1 MAIRI
6 EGLRELVEMAGKSSF
21 ASDFVLI
28 NHAYVDITGDLVC
41 GAMLSRIVYWFGRST
56 ETGRLRASL
65 VRDGRL
71 WIAKRRKDWWD
82 EIRITEKQ
90 VRRATEVLVG
100 LGLIV
105 TKTYK
110 FNGAPTTFISLNA
123 AELLKRLAEWE
134 AEYVEKAVQNSIDE
148 DGNGIADITIAMPGL
163 PKGPNGYGPKGNL
176 DMAQRAESITKST
189 TKDTA
194 NTHTVLHGELTSK
207 MDAERA
213 IVENNSVCVENS
225 RNVENQDA
233 APTLDH
239 GVERIID
246 SWPRQ
251 IGGDAER
258 RRARDS
264 IAEAVA
270 SGVDMARIAAGATAY
285 SAWVR
290 EQGIEARYVK
300 SLSRWVADGCYN
312 DSYDVPAGGTTID
325 SEPRKDV
332 DRGSDTHACP
342 ECGREA
348 HRVYQCDRPTDL
360 FECRECGCCHV
371 HNEETYKGSAKS
383 EWWEDPYA

>member
-6 EGLRELVEMAGKSSF
+6 EGLRELAALAGKSSF

-28 NHAYVDITGDLVC
+28 NHAYIDIAGDLVC

-56 ETGRLRASL
+56 ETGKLRASL

-110 FNGAPTTFISLNA
+110 FNGVPTTFISLNA
-123 AELLKRLAEWE
+123 AELLKRLSEWE
-134 AEYVEKAVQNSIDE
+134 AEAVEKAVQNSIDE
-148 DGNGIADITIAMPGL
+148 DGNGTADITIAMPGV

-189 TKDTA
+189 TKDTTD
-194 NTHTVLHGELTSK
+194 THTVLHGELTSK
-207 MDAERA
+207 RDAGSA
-213 IVENNSVCVENS
+213 IVENHSVCVENS
-225 RNVENQDA
+225 RNVENQDT
-233 APTLDH
+233 APTLDP
-239 GVERIID
+239 GVECIID
-246 SWPRQ
+246 SWPRK
-251 IGGDAER
+251 IGGNAER
-258 RRARDS
+258 QRARDS

-270 SGVDMARIAAGATAY
+270 SGVDLARIAAGANAY
-285 SAWVR
+285 AAWVR

-312 DSYDVPAGGTTID
+312 DSYDVPAESRVVD
-325 SEPRKDV
+325 SEQRKDV
-332 DRGSDTHACP
+332 VRGSDTHMCP

-348 HRVYQCDRPTDL
+348 HRVYQCDKPTDL

-371 HNEETYKGSAKS
+371 HS
-383 EWWEDPYA
+383 EARPKDDAEPKWWEDPYA